1 MVFLKDSIACVQK
14 WAKPLKTGGKLIFNA
29 QTYDSMIL
37 GRCFDVVKQELN
49 MFILYGSETA
59 SGTLED
65 KLSRVQAVPEC
76 WETKVNKGGDLFEGF
91 LDDGSGKEWDE
102 PGVKE
107 RAKDSFYRELAKRA
121 KENEKVKSYCSFN
134 VAIEVKV

>member
-65 KLSRVQAVPEC
+65 VRQILAGARLGSRQSH
-76 WETKVNKGGDLFEGF
+76 GGDLFEGF
-91 LDDGSGKEWDE
+91 LDDDSGKEWDE

-121 KENEKVKSYCSFN
+121 KENGKVKSYCSFN